1 VTTFSTADKD
11 RERPVVQP
19 DAAPVPR
26 RVPTVPR
33 QRNSV
38 LGLLL
43 ASVALAM
50 FVFVFVLAVLFHYA
64 EAHHLLAKF

>member
-1 VTTFSTADKD
+1 VTTSSTADKD
-11 RERPVVQP
+11 RDRPEVRA
-19 DAAPVPR
+19 DAAHLPR
-26 RVPTVPR
+26 RAPIVPR

-50 FVFVFVLAVLFHYA
+50 FVFVFVLAVFFHYA